1 MLRPNKDAAAI
12 IRTFGLAVE
21 GEPLNA
27 IRRYLEAET
36 GWKVSRQGLHKLL
49 TNIVYTGKVKCAGEV
64 FDGRHEPLVDDFK
77 FERVKRR
84 LDEAKTGPKKRRPRK
99 YTLAGLARC
108 ETCG

>member
-36 GWKVSRQGLHKLL
+36 GWKVSWQGLHELL
-49 TNIVYTGKVKCAGEV
+49 TNIV
-64 FDGRHEPLVDDFK
+64 
-77 FERVKRR
+77 
-84 LDEAKTGPKKRRPRK
+84 
-99 YTLAGLARC
+99 
-108 ETCG
+108 